1 MKLQEDWVYASSLLI
16 KKNIFRKTFKCH
28 ILHNKW
34 SFPLR
39 TSSVNGP
46 NPQKTVDLVPFTEEI
61 LNGKIHFLCSV
72 WIPCIS
78 MDKPYFI
85 SNERLLAL
93 LKIQF
98 LSKLLDNWQCN
109 AISIVPIFPQKE
121 GNEGLWTC
129 NCRLAQMH
137 SENRIINYMSKILHV
152 SVWFNL
158 KC

>member
-1 MKLQEDWVYASSLLI
+1 MKLQEDWVYPSSLLI

-78 MDKPYFI
+78 VDKPYFI
-85 SNERLLAL
+85 SNEDCWPFWRSNSCRNCWTIDNVMPLAL
-93 LKIQF
+93 CQYSLRKREMRDFEHVIAGWHRCTVKTE
-98 LSKLLDNWQCN
+98 LSTTWAK
-109 AISIVPIFPQKE
+109 F
-121 GNEGLWTC
+121 
-129 NCRLAQMH
+129 
-137 SENRIINYMSKILHV
+137 YM
-152 SVWFNL
+152 
-158 KC
+158 